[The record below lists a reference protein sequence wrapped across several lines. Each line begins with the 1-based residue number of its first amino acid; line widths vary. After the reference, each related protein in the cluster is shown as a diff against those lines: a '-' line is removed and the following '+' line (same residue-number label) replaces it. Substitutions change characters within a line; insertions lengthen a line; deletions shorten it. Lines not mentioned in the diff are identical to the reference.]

1 MYLSFYGLRETP
13 FAPTPDP
20 KFLFQSARHRE
31 ALAQLIYGVRER
43 KGFIVLTGE
52 IGTGKTT
59 LLRTLL
65 ERLDASTPVAYVHN
79 SALGI
84 EGLLEYILQ
93 DWGVKSTATTHAQRL
108 FELNEFLIDQ
118 HKQGASPVLVIDEAQ
133 NLSVPTLEA
142 VRLLSNFETTSQKL
156 MQILLVGQPEL
167 RDKLNLPELRQL
179 KQRIGLRCHI
189 APLGPEETRQYI
201 RHRLRIAGATDAGI
215 FSDAAIQKISEYSQ
229 GTPRVINIVCDHC
242 LLSGYADS
250 KRRIDAGIVQEAIEY
265 LEEGERREWKKRRSV
280 SLVPSNGALWAARSG
295 VALLVLV
302 IVFLLAFA
310 ANTLGWLAAMPGG
323 THP

>member
-65 ERLDASTPVAYVHN
+65 ERLNADTPVAYVHN
-79 SALGI
+79 SALNI
-84 EGLLEYILQ
+84 EGLLEYVLQ
-93 DWGVKSTATTHAQRL
+93 DWGVKSTAASHAQRL

-118 HKQGASPVLVIDEAQ
+118 HRKGGSPLLVIDEAQ
-133 NLSVPTLEA
+133 NLSVQTLEA
-142 VRLLSNFETTSQKL
+142 VRMLSNFETTNQKL

-167 RDKLNLPELRQL
+167 RDKLDLPELRQL

-189 APLGPEETRQYI
+189 APLSAEETRLYI
-201 RHRLRIAGATDAGI
+201 RHRLRIAGASDAGI
-215 FSDAAIQKISEYSQ
+215 FTDGAIQKIADYSG

-242 LLSGYADS
+242 LLSGFADS
-250 KRRIDAGIVQEAIEY
+250 KKRIDAGTVSEAVEY
-265 LEEGERREWKKRRSV
+265 LEEGERSEWKRRRRI
-280 SLVPSNGALWAARSG
+280 SLVPGRAAVWAARSG
-295 VALLVLV
+295 VAALVMVL
-302 IVFLLAFA
+302 IALLAFA
-310 ANTLGWLAAMPGG
+310 ANSLGWIGSVPVG
-323 THP
+323 PR

>member
-1 MYLSFYGLRETP
+1 MYLQFYGLREAP

-20 KFLFQSARHRE
+20 KFLFQSSRHRE
-31 ALAQLIYGVRER
+31 ALAQLLYGVRER

-65 ERLDASTPVAYVHN
+65 ERLDRDTHVAYVHN

-93 DWGVKSTATTHAQRL
+93 DWGVKSEATSHAQRL
-108 FELNEFLIDQ
+108 FELNEFLIEQ
-118 HKQGASPVLVIDEAQ
+118 HRQRLSPVLVIDEAQ
-133 NLSVPTLEA
+133 NLTIPTLEA
-142 VRLLSNFETTSQKL
+142 VRLLSNFETASSKL

-167 RDKLNLPELRQL
+167 RDKLNTPELRQL

-189 APLGPEETRQYI
+189 GPLSPEETRLYV
-201 RHRLRIAGATDAGI
+201 RHRLRIAGAADAGI
-215 FSDAAIQKISEYSQ
+215 FSDAAIQRIAEYSH

-242 LLSGYADS
+242 LLSGFADS
-250 KRRIDAGIVQEAIEY
+250 KRRIDTSAVDEAIEY
-265 LEEGERREWKKRRSV
+265 LEEGERPEWKRSRQAR
-280 SLVPSNGALWAARSG
+280 LVPSRGALWAARGG
-295 VALLVLV
+295 VAALVFLLVLLA
-302 IVFLLAFA
+302 VFAVNA
-310 ANTLGWLAAMPGG
+310 TGWFGHALP
-323 THP
+323 

>member
-1 MYLSFYGLRETP
+1 MYLNFYGLRETP
-13 FAPTPDP
+13 FSPTPDP

-65 ERLDASTPVAYVHN
+65 ERLDADTHVAYVHN
-79 SALGI
+79 SALEI
-84 EGLLEYILQ
+84 EGLLEYVLH
-93 DWGVKSTATTHAQRL
+93 DWGVKSMATTHASRL
-108 FELNEFLIDQ
+108 VELNEFLIDQ
-118 HKQGASPVLVIDEAQ
+118 HRSGASPVLVIDEAQ
-133 NLSVPTLEA
+133 NLSIQTLEA
-142 VRLLSNFETTSQKL
+142 VRLLSNFETTHQKL

-167 RDKLNLPELRQL
+167 RDKLNVHELRQL

-189 APLGPEETRQYI
+189 GPLSPEETRLYI

-215 FSDAAIQKISEYSQ
+215 FTDAAIQKISDYSH

-250 KRRIDAGIVQEAIEY
+250 KRRIDAGLVNEAIEY
-265 LEEGERREWKKRRSV
+265 LEEGERPQWKRSRRMR
-280 SLVPSNGALWAARSG
+280 LVPSRTAVWAARGG
-295 VALLVLV
+295 VALLVL
-302 IVFLLAFA
+302 LLALMLVVA
-310 ANTLGWLAAMPGG
+310 ASGLGCIGAAIR
-323 THP
+323 

>member
-1 MYLSFYGLRETP
+1 MYLSFYGLREAP

-65 ERLDASTPVAYVHN
+65 ERLNADTPVAYVHN
-79 SALGI
+79 SALNI
-84 EGLLEYILQ
+84 EGLLEYVLQ
-93 DWGVKSTATTHAQRL
+93 DWGVKSTAATHAQRL

-118 HKQGASPVLVIDEAQ
+118 HQKGASPVLVIDEAQ
-133 NLSVPTLEA
+133 NLTVETLEA
-142 VRLLSNFETTSQKL
+142 VRMLSNFETTNQKL

-167 RDKLNLPELRQL
+167 RDKLDLPELRQL
-179 KQRIGLRCHI
+179 KQRVGLRCHI
-189 APLGPEETRQYI
+189 APLSPEETRLYI

-215 FSDAAIQKISEYSQ
+215 FTDAAIQKIADYSR

-242 LLSGYADS
+242 LLSGFADS
-250 KRRIDAGIVQEAIEY
+250 KKRIDAATVQEAVEY
-265 LEEGERREWKKRRSV
+265 LEEGERSEWKRRRHM
-280 SLVPSNGALWAARSG
+280 SLVPNRGAVWAARSG
-295 VALLVLV
+295 VAVLV
-302 IVFLLAFA
+302 MVLIALLAFA
-310 ANTLGWLAAMPGG
+310 ANSLGWIG
-323 THP
+323 TLPVGPR

>member
-65 ERLDASTPVAYVHN
+65 ERLNADTPVAYVHN
-79 SALGI
+79 SALNI
-84 EGLLEYILQ
+84 EGLLEYVLQ
-93 DWGVKSTATTHAQRL
+93 DWGVKSTANSHAQRL

-118 HKQGASPVLVIDEAQ
+118 HRRGGTPVLVIDEAQ
-133 NLSVPTLEA
+133 NLSVETLEA
-142 VRLLSNFETTSQKL
+142 VRMLSNFETTNQKL

-167 RDKLNLPELRQL
+167 RDKLDLPELRQL

-189 APLGPEETRQYI
+189 APLSAEETRLYI
-201 RHRLRIAGATDAGI
+201 RHRLRIAGAIDAGT
-215 FSDAAIQKISEYSQ
+215 FTDGAIQKIADYSG

-242 LLSGYADS
+242 LLSGFADS
-250 KRRIDAGIVQEAIEY
+250 KKRIDAGTVTEAIEY
-265 LEEGERREWKKRRSV
+265 LEEGERSEWKRRRRI
-280 SLVPSNGALWAARSG
+280 SLVPGRATVWAARSG
-295 VALLVLV
+295 VAVLV
-302 IVFLLAFA
+302 MVLIALLAFA
-310 ANTLGWLAAMPGG
+310 ANSLGWIGTVPGG
-323 THP
+323 PR

>member
-1 MYLSFYGLRETP
+1 MYLSFYGLREAP

-65 ERLDASTPVAYVHN
+65 ERLDQHTSVAYVHN
-79 SALGI
+79 SALPI
-84 EGLLEYILQ
+84 DGLLEYVLQ
-93 DWGVKSTATTHAQRL
+93 DWGVKSTATTQAQRL

-118 HKQGASPVLVIDEAQ
+118 HRKGTSPILVIDEAQ
-133 NLSVPTLEA
+133 NLSVETLEA
-142 VRLLSNFETTSQKL
+142 VRLLSNFETTQQKL

-167 RDKLNLPELRQL
+167 RDTLNRPELRQL
-179 KQRIGLRCHI
+179 KQRVGLRCHI
-189 APLGPEETRQYI
+189 GPLSAQEARLYI
-201 RHRLRIAGATDAGI
+201 RHRLRIAGASDAGI
-215 FSDAAIQKISEYSQ
+215 FTDAAVQRIVDYSQ
-229 GTPRVINIVCDHC
+229 GIPRVINIVCDHC

-250 KRRIDAGIVQEAIEY
+250 KRRIDSGVVDEAIEY
-265 LEEGERREWKKRRSV
+265 LEEGERPEWKKSR
-280 SLVPSNGALWAARSG
+280 
-295 VALLVLV
+295 
-302 IVFLLAFA
+302 
-310 ANTLGWLAAMPGG
+310 
-323 THP
+323 

>member
-1 MYLSFYGLRETP
+1 MYLSFYGLREAP

-65 ERLDASTPVAYVHN
+65 ERMNADTPVAYVHN
-79 SALGI
+79 SALNI
-84 EGLLEYILQ
+84 EGLLEYVLQ
-93 DWGVKSTATTHAQRL
+93 DWGVKSTANSHAQRL

-118 HKQGASPVLVIDEAQ
+118 HRKGGTPVLVIDEAQ
-133 NLSVPTLEA
+133 NLSVETLEA
-142 VRLLSNFETTSQKL
+142 VRMLSNFETTNQKL

-167 RDKLNLPELRQL
+167 RAKLDLPELRQL

-189 APLGPEETRQYI
+189 APLSAEEARLYI
-201 RHRLRIAGATDAGI
+201 RHRLRIAGAADAGI
-215 FSDAAIQKISEYSQ
+215 FTDGAIQKIADYSG

-250 KRRIDAGIVQEAIEY
+250 KRRIDGSIVQEAIEY
-265 LEEGERREWKKRRSV
+265 LQEGERPYWKKRRQMN
-280 SLVPSNGALWAARSG
+280 LVPSSGALWAARGS
-295 VALLVLV
+295 VAVLVVLLVV
-302 IVFLLAFA
+302 LLMFTAKG
-310 ANTLGWLAAMPGG
+310 LGWLDGLTP
-323 THP
+323 

>member
-1 MYLSFYGLRETP
+1 MYLSFYGLREAP

-65 ERLDASTPVAYVHN
+65 ERLPAETPVAYVHN
-79 SALGI
+79 SALDI
-84 EGLLEYILQ
+84 EGLLEYVLQ
-93 DWGVKSTATTHAQRL
+93 DWGVKSAASTHAQRL
-108 FELNEFLIDQ
+108 FELNEFLISQ
-118 HKQGASPVLVIDEAQ
+118 HEKGTSPVLVIDEAQ

-142 VRLLSNFETTSQKL
+142 VRMLSNFETTSQKL

-167 RDKLNLPELRQL
+167 RAKLDLPELRQL
-179 KQRIGLRCHI
+179 KQRVGLRCHI
-189 APLGPEETRQYI
+189 APLSPEETRLYI
-201 RHRLRIAGATDAGI
+201 RHRLRIAGAADAGI
-215 FSDAAIQKISEYSQ
+215 FTDAAIQKIADYSR

-242 LLSGYADS
+242 LLSGFADS
-250 KRRIDAGIVQEAIEY
+250 KKRIDAGTVQEAVEY
-265 LEEGERREWKKRRSV
+265 LEEGERSEWKRRRAM
-280 SLVPSNGALWAARSG
+280 SLVPTRGAVWAARSG
-295 VALLVLV
+295 VAVLV
-302 IVFLLAFA
+302 MVLIALLAFA
-310 ANTLGWLAAMPGG
+310 ANSLGWIGTVPGG
-323 THP
+323 PR

>member
-1 MYLSFYGLRETP
+1 MYLSFYGLREAP

-65 ERLDASTPVAYVHN
+65 ERVNADTPVAYVHN
-79 SALGI
+79 SALSI
-84 EGLLEYILQ
+84 EGLLEYVLQ
-93 DWGVKSTATTHAQRL
+93 DWGVKSTASTHAQRL

-118 HKQGASPVLVIDEAQ
+118 HRKGGTPVLVIDEAQ

-142 VRLLSNFETTSQKL
+142 VRMLSNFETTNQKL

-167 RDKLNLPELRQL
+167 RAKLDLPELRQL

-189 APLGPEETRQYI
+189 APLSAEETRLYI
-201 RHRLRIAGATDAGI
+201 RHRLRIAGAIDAGI
-215 FSDAAIQKISEYSQ
+215 FTDGGIQKIADYSG

-242 LLSGYADS
+242 LLSGFADS
-250 KRRIDAGIVQEAIEY
+250 KKRIDAGTVSEAIEY
-265 LEEGERREWKKRRSV
+265 LEEGERSEWKRRRRI
-280 SLVPSNGALWAARSG
+280 SLVPGRGAIWAARSG
-295 VALLVLV
+295 VAVLV
-302 IVFLLAFA
+302 MVLIALLAFA
-310 ANTLGWLAAMPGG
+310 ANSLGWIGTVPGG
-323 THP
+323 PR